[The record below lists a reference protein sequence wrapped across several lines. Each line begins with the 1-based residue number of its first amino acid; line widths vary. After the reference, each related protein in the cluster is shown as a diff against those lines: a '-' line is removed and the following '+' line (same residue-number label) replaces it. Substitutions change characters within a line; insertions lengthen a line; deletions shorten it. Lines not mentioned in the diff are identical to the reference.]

1 VSWTVQVW
9 CNARTSY
16 LSEDGK
22 TPVRFASYEEAKAA
36 ADEAE
41 EQDDAE
47 HAFYT
52 CERVA

>member
-9 CNARTSY
+9 CNAHTSY

-22 TPVRFASYEEAKAA
+22 TPARFASYEEAKEA
-36 ADEAE
+36 ADEAQRE
-41 EQDDAE
+41 DEE